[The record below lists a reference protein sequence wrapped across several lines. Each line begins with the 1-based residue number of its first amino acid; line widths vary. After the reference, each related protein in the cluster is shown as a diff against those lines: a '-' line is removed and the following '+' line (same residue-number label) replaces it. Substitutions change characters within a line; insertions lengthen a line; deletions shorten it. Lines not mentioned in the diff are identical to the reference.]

1 MNRMKINVEY
11 FLFYISYFLFSLY
24 AFVGSIETYRA
35 PLRLLSNI
43 SMIIILITFII
54 QFKKYKLNEFM
65 CIVLLLLLSFMYI
78 YFASNYL
85 LLKLVLLII
94 CTKNLEMDKLIS
106 YDVKLRIFLLLVM
119 FVLSKTGHAYDNVAY
134 FEGKIRHSMG
144 FTNPNVFGHHILVL
158 CMELFYVNR
167 DKINITKI
175 IMISL
180 LSIFSYI
187 YSGSRT
193 AMILYFVFLIL
204 FLCTNK
210 NMNILEK
217 RKVKKFIIYSPIII
231 SIFVYIL
238 YFLYKNNYQLGM
250 EIDKLLSGRLFNIKF
265 FSTRYSVNLF
275 GNDIAQA
282 NKSCDTAPVY
292 TLYAFG
298 VSGFIL
304 YNLSIKKLFDKLYEL
319 KEYPLIIIM
328 LIFVVYGISEKLWL
342 FVDVNL
348 FLVMFKEL
356 VYKRKR
362 CDLNEQPSN

>member
-1 MNRMKINVEY
+1 MNKMKIKVEY
-11 FLFYISYFLFSLY
+11 FLFYMSYFLFSLY
-24 AFVGSIETYRA
+24 AFVGSIETYRT

-54 QFKKYKLNEFM
+54 QFKKYKLSEFLF
-65 CIVLLLLLSFMYI
+65 IVLLLMLSFIYI
-78 YFASNYL
+78 FFANNYL

-94 CTKNLEMDKLIS
+94 CTKNLEMDRLIS
-106 YDVKLRIFLLLVM
+106 FDVKLRIFLLLVM

-144 FTNPNVFGHHILVL
+144 FTNPNVLGHHMLVL

-167 DKINITKI
+167 DKINMVKI
-175 IMISL
+175 IIISL
-180 LSIFSYI
+180 LSILSYM

-204 FLCTNK
+204 FLYTNK
-210 NMNILEK
+210 NTNILEK
-217 RKVKKFIIYSPIII
+217 RKVKRFIIYSPIII

-238 YFLYKNNYQLGM
+238 YFLYKNNYQLGI
-250 EIDKLLSGRLFNIKF
+250 EVDKLLSGRLFNINF
-265 FSTRYSVNLF
+265 FSTTYSINLF
-275 GNDIAQA
+275 GNNIAQA

-292 TLYAFG
+292 ALYAFG
-298 VSGFIL
+298 VSGFVL

-319 KEYPLIIIM
+319 KEYSLIVIM
-328 LIFVVYGISEKLWL
+328 FIFVIYGISEKLWL
-342 FVDVNL
+342 FADVNL

-356 VYKRKR
+356 IYKRKR
-362 CDLNEQPSN
+362 CDLNE